1 MKFADQFSNIIFLL
15 FVGGIPLY
23 GWIKKIKVYEVFVEG
38 AKSGFEIAISLIPY
52 LLPIIIGV
60 GMFRASGGF
69 DLIAR
74 AMSPVLSALHFPVE
88 LLPLALIRP
97 FSGAG
102 AKATFIDLANTHGGS
117 SLIGHTAGVMMGST
131 ETTFYVLAIYFGAAA
146 IRKTRYAVGVGLL
159 SDLVAVTSAV
169 FFAHLFFG

>member
-23 GWIKKIKVYEVFVEG
+23 GWFKKIKVYEVFVEG
-38 AKSGFEIAISLIPY
+38 AKSGFEIAIGLIPY

-69 DLIAR
+69 NLLAR
-74 AMSPVLSALHFPVE
+74 ALSPILSAIHFPVE

-102 AKATFIDLANTHGGS
+102 AKATFIDITNTHGGD
-117 SLIGHTAGVMMGST
+117 SLIALTAGVMMGIT

-159 SDLVAVTSAV
+159 CDLTAVISSV